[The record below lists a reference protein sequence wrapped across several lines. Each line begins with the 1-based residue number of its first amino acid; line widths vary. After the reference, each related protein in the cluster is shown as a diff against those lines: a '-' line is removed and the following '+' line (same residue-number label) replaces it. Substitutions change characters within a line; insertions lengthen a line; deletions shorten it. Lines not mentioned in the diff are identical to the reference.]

1 MIENLAGDTNPHVN
15 LDPES
20 SARIIIGHVASGM
33 KLGEQYHLPA
43 KVMACISSHHGT
55 TRTEYFYR
63 QAVELAETSNTTLDE
78 SAFRYPGPRPT
89 SKETG
94 ILTLTDTVEAASRT
108 MKDMTGEKLEKLV
121 EHLITQRV
129 ASRQLD
135 DTGLTLRDIS
145 LIKEVL
151 LKQLI
156 GIHHTRIS
164 YPDSSDTTGKD

>member
-1 MIENLAGDTNPHVN
+1 MAGDTNPHDN

-20 SARIIIGHVASGM
+20 RARIIIGDVASGL

-43 KVMACISSHHGT
+43 KVVAFISSHHGT
-55 TRTEYFYR
+55 TRTECFYR
-63 QAVELAETSNTTLDE
+63 QAVGLAESSDSTLDE
-78 SAFRYPGPRPT
+78 SPFRNPGPRPT

-94 ILTLTDTVEAASRT
+94 ILMLTDTVEAASRT

-129 ASRQLD
+129 ASGQLD
-135 DTGLTLRDIS
+135 DTVLTLRDIS

-164 YPDSSDTTGKD
+164 YPDIPETNSRD

>member
-1 MIENLAGDTNPHVN
+1 MAGDKNPHDS

-20 SARIIIGHVASGM
+20 SARIIIGHVASGL
-33 KLGEQYHLPA
+33 KLGDQYHLPA
-43 KVMACISSHHGT
+43 KVMSFISSHHGT

-63 QAVELAETSNTTLDE
+63 RAIELAETSDSTLDE
-78 SAFRYPGPRPT
+78 SVFRYPGPRPT

-94 ILTLTDTVEAASRT
+94 ILMLTDTVEAASRT

-121 EHLITQRV
+121 DHLISQRV
-129 ASRQLD
+129 ASGQLD

-164 YPDSSDTTGKD
+164 YPDAPDTAKKD